1 MGVNLFA
8 LLWGF
13 AEATLFFIVPDVLL
27 SLIALESRRRAW
39 IASGFAVAGAL
50 LGGGLMLHWAG
61 LDAEQVRH
69 ALTAIPAI
77 SPQLLAEVRQQLG
90 SMGFASL
97 FVGSVTGVPYKIYA
111 VEAGAAALP
120 LMTFLIVSIP
130 ARALR
135 FLAVTAL
142 VGWLARRWLR
152 GMSRGQRLGTAL
164 AAWLVFYAGY
174 FSVM

>member
-1 MGVNLFA
+1 VNLFA

-39 IASGFAVAGAL
+39 VASGFAVAGAL
-50 LGGGLMLHWAG
+50 LGGGLMFHWAG
-61 LDAEQVRH
+61 LDAEQARQ
-69 ALTAIPAI
+69 ALAVIPAI
-77 SPQLLAEVRQQLG
+77 SSEMLSQVRQQLESAG
-90 SMGFASL
+90 LASL
-97 FVGSVTGVPYKIYA
+97 FAGSITGVPYKTYA
-111 VEAGAAALP
+111 VEAGALGLP
-120 LMTFLIVSIP
+120 LAGFLLVSIP

-142 VGWLARRWLR
+142 VGWIARRWMGR
-152 GMSRGQRLGTAL
+152 MTHGQRVGAAL
-164 AAWLVFYAGY
+164 AGWLVFYAWY